1 MKLFNDCN
9 LNIIE
14 DTATIN
20 VEEIYSDINDMNLL
34 DINITTAI
42 NEISKLGIAN
52 EHLVELDNLG
62 LESKEISDI
71 KNLLVANIYSNLGMR
86 NVLVSQESIKETIS
100 KAVIAVKDFLI
111 NLYNKIVDFIKKI
124 KKFIVDNCRKAYNK
138 INKSFGGKEVVE
150 KLLSDENRYKGDKNI
165 VQNAIEEKDW
175 KLLEELL
182 NDKSIKDFPDLIK
195 MVEDALRSGTE
206 FELDVYYKW
215 KSDIEKAYKNED
227 LEYLKELK
235 DLKNVRKFK
244 TLVELAETY
253 IGRLEI
259 GKKVNSNES
268 LTENSKDKELIVG
281 LINRYTLPI
290 LKTNYKFM
298 DIAKDNTYVGSIAN
312 YLKVINIMNYNIV
325 KETTS
330 IINNTYTSGK
340 PKEWLFDKDSN
351 SLKEIEKSL
360 DKIINLSSD
369 ELKTYLKNISS
380 NKQYNFIQDKAAY
393 GIITSYNGLLVLVES
408 IKINDIVKYTV
419 INFKVE
425 LSKPLVV
432 DNTIKVIDDKSKN
445 EVLKEIQTIETNSN
459 WIIDNTDKAKK
470 QLEDMTDKMNDIT
483 YSLNSNLFKT
493 WSAILMHVNQSSFNN
508 SILVT
513 KLSNLVE

>member
-14 DTATIN
+14 DTAIIN
-20 VEEIYSDINDMNLL
+20 VEEIYSEINDINLL
-34 DINITTAI
+34 DMNINNAI
-42 NEISKLGIAN
+42 NEISNLKIAN
-52 EHLVELDNLG
+52 EHIVELDNLG
-62 LESKEISDI
+62 LESKEVSDI
-71 KNLLVANIYSNLGMR
+71 KNLLVCNIYSNLGMR

-100 KAVIAVKDFLI
+100 KAVIAVKEFLI

-138 INKSFGGKEVVE
+138 IKKSFGSKEVVND
-150 KLLSDENRYKGDKNI
+150 LLSAEDRYNTYVAVI
-165 VQNAIEEKDW
+165 ETAIKEKDW
-175 KLLEELL
+175 LTLEEFL
-182 NDKSIKDFPDLIK
+182 NSRAKTYPDLLK
-195 MVEDALRSGTE
+195 RMEDALMSGNN

-227 LEYLKELK
+227 SKYLKELK

-253 IGRLEI
+253 ISRLEV
-259 GKKVNSNES
+259 GKEINSNES
-268 LTENSKDKELIVG
+268 LTENNKDKELIVS

-330 IINNTYTSGK
+330 IINNIYTSGK
-340 PKEWLFDKDSN
+340 SKEWVFDKDSN

-432 DNTIKVIDDKSKN
+432 DNNIKVIDDKSKN

-470 QLEDMTDKMNDIT
+470 QLEDMTDKMNDRT

-493 WSAILMHVNQSSFNN
+493 WSAILMHVNQSNFNN